1 VIAFTVML
9 ACDRCGK
16 KAVGRAVVTELRPH
30 VVMHIEPMPGWKL
43 GSKPS
48 GEVLVACPKCPPV
61 LVSQPPPALSTQFE
75 EELTTADTLAS
86 IDPEPKK

>member
-1 VIAFTVML
+1 MIAFTVML

-61 LVSQPPPALSTQFE
+61 LVSVPPSAPPQFE
-75 EELTTADTLAS
+75 EELTTADTLIAVE
-86 IDPEPKK
+86 PEPKK